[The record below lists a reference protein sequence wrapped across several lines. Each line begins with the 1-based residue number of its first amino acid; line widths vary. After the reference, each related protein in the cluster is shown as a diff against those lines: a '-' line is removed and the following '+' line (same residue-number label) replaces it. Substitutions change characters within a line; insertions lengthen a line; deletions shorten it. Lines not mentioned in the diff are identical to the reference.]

1 VGRRDGRGNDRI
13 DCPRRDESDRPRR
26 IGFDRPRRTES
37 TRLDRPIGADAP
49 DSTLKGVAAVLP
61 GMTRQNARCADCGS
75 WFPRSRADTS
85 GTAALECPI
94 CGSGLV
100 QGNPTDGVRI
110 DRNNARCESCGAE
123 FPRRESITDTKGVL
137 ECPACGSTGDVV
149 LIEE

>member
-1 VGRRDGRGNDRI
+1 VGRRDGRGNVWLNRS
-13 DCPRRDESDRPRR
+13 RRGGSDR
-26 IGFDRPRRTES
+26 FDGPS
-37 TRLDRPIGADAP
+37 GDDAP
-49 DSTLKGVAAVLP
+49 DRTLKGVADVRH

-75 WFPRSRADTS
+75 WFPRSRADTG